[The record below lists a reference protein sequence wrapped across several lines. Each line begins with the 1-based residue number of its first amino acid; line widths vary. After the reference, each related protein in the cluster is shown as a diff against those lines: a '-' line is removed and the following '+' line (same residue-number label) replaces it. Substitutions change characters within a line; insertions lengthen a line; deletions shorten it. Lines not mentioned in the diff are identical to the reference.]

1 MTSWWERLIDLSN
14 RSNAKPERAEVS
26 PSRSPVPLRRQRF
39 SGSFCFTRV
48 QWVENQD
55 EAITATHD
63 RAILALIADGS
74 KLKWLV
80 FHCPCGC
87 GDLLRISLSRAI
99 RPAWRIRLGRNGE
112 ISLYPSIDRSSG
124 CRSHFI
130 LTCNI
135 ARML

>member
-1 MTSWWERLIDLSN
+1 MTSWWERLIDLPN
-14 RSNAKPERAEVS
+14 RRNAKPDRVIESR
-26 PSRSPVPLRRQRF
+26 SRSPIPARRQRF
-39 SGSFCFTRV
+39 RCSFYFTRV
-48 QWVENQD
+48 QWVKNQD

-63 RAILALIADGS
+63 REILALIAEGS

-87 GDLLRISLSRAI
+87 GVLLRISLSRAI

-112 ISLYPSIDRSSG
+112 ISLYPSVDRTSG
-124 CRSHFI
+124 CCSHFI

>member
-1 MTSWWERLIDLSN
+1 MTSWWERLIDLPNLRNS
-14 RSNAKPERAEVS
+14 KPDQVIAS
-26 PSRSPVPLRRQRF
+26 HSRSPLPARRQRF
-39 SGSFCFTRV
+39 RGSFCFTQI
-48 QWVENQD
+48 QWVANQD

-63 RAILALIADGS
+63 REILALIAEGA

-99 RPAWRIRLGRNGE
+99 RPAWRIRFGRNGE

-130 LTCNI
+130 LTRSI